1 MMRYIVL
8 VTAVIGL
15 VGLGMSAPQG
25 EYTSNQERPFV
36 ARVPQDFPTI
46 QQAVDAVAEGGTVLI
61 GPGTYQ
67 ENIKTSKSI
76 RIIGAGQNTVNIWA
90 SDGIVIYVEA
100 EYPLQIYLAGF
111 RIEPPPPYRII
122 PFGLGI
128 SIRGAAQVIANQ
140 VSVSKIDTG
149 FEFLGDVTALLSR
162 VQLTSNGRGIWISG
176 GSLVVEESIIESNG
190 PGISV
195 LDGSLKVMRSLLAKN
210 SVAIEIGG
218 GWHGGEVVELVENAI
233 IGNTDGGL
241 YMVLGP
247 IPSLQ
252 EKLRAANQPEIG
264 PAVVQ
269 MRGNEIV
276 GNSRYGIALL
286 ECLKGELHTGFLAL
300 YMASRLIN
308 QSHIAFIEESNKIQ
322 GNSKADL
329 CPPDYPWPPGFRK

>member
-1 MMRYIVL
+1 MKYLVL
-8 VTAVIGL
+8 AIAV
-15 VGLGMSAPQG
+15 VGLLGLGVLIPQREHG
-25 EYTSNQERPFV
+25 SVSGQERPFV
-36 ARVPQDFPTI
+36 VRVPQEYPTI

-61 GPGTYQ
+61 DPGTYQ
-67 ENIKTSKSI
+67 ENIKITKSI
-76 RIIGAGQNTVNIWA
+76 RIIGAGQNAVNIWA

-111 RIEPPPPYRII
+111 RIEPPYRII

-149 FEFLGDVTALLSR
+149 FELLGDVTALLSR